1 MKLTLSKALAFFH
14 VVGSVLLQVQAE
26 DPFSWDLVLNTPGY
40 LVDPPISDGVEHFFT
55 SYNVTERD
63 YTVEVFKTDC
73 STASA
78 GLPIVSQVMAS
89 DKLDVTF
96 LYNQS
101 LVQTSNLWTANTT
114 GGDVDFCIKVSL
126 FSNTTLDSILFNF
139 IETIYKIQVDL
150 TTGFSTSVDLVRT
163 AAGDGGVE
171 TIDLDEN
178 ITVYQCNDTYDEIT
192 APPALTQGDS
202 LLICVETEEDSAFE
216 VGKIKDVTIDQNGTK
231 SFDYVTEYVDSY
243 WATSACIATNTSAAK
258 CKVEMM
264 LLGDYFEDA
273 EPTDL
278 TVTGFVK
285 MDYLGRR
292 RRKLME
298 KYGPKMGSMM
308 SRKLETENRAAFSL
322 DVSIGGE
329 AEAAGTTS
337 DEGMGESP
345 DMNSMESSANALYG
359 SILALVMIAANMM
372 L

>member
-1 MKLTLSKALAFFH
+1 MNSSLSKALAFFQ
-14 VVGSVLLQVQAE
+14 VVGSVLLQVQAQ
-26 DPFSWDLVLNTPGY
+26 DPFSWDLVLNTKGY
-40 LVDPPISDGVEHFFT
+40 LVDPPISDGVEQFFT

-73 STASA
+73 ATPSN
-78 GLPIVSQVMAS
+78 GLPIVSDVMVNES
-89 DKLDVTF
+89 LDVTF

-114 GGDVDFCIKVSL
+114 GGDADFCIKVSL
-126 FSNTTLDSILFNF
+126 FSNSTLGNVLFNF
-139 IETIYKIQVDL
+139 IETTYKIQIDL

-163 AAGDGGVE
+163 EAGEGGVQ

-192 APPALTQGDS
+192 APSALTQGDS
-202 LLICVETEEDSAFE
+202 LLICVETEADSVFE
-216 VGKIKDVTIDQNGTK
+216 VGKIKDVKIDQNGTK

-243 WATSACIATNTSAAK
+243 WASSECIATNTTGAK

-273 EPTDL
+273 DPSDL

-292 RRKLME
+292 RKLME

-308 SRKLETENRAAFSL
+308 GRKLETENRAAFAL
-322 DVSIGGE
+322 DVAIGGDDAA
-329 AEAAGTTS
+329 AETTS
-337 DEGMGESP
+337 DGGVGETP

-359 SILALVMIAANMM
+359 SILALVMIAGNMM